1 VEQILRRHPG
11 PTAISFT
18 LCLPQ
23 DIEADTAPAPNMK
36 VLPSE
41 GFVAEVE
48 NVLGKGAVVML

>member
-1 VEQILRRHPG
+1 VEQILRRQPG

-18 LCLPQ
+18 LCLPP
-23 DIEADTAPAPNMK
+23 DIEADTATVPNVK

>member
-18 LCLPQ
+18 LCLPP
-23 DIEADTAPAPNMK
+23 DIEADTTPVPNVK
-36 VLPSE
+36 ILPSD

-48 NVLGKGAVVML
+48 NVLGKGAVIML